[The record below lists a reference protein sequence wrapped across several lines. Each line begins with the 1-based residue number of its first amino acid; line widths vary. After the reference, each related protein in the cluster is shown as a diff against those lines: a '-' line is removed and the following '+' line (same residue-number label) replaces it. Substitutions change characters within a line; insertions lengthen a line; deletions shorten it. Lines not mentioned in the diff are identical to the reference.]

1 MNTASTLSRQ
11 VYSEIDKA
19 FVNALNFKDVEAQSE
34 PDLLHRLYYAM
45 RLGNLH
51 HVKVRLYFR
60 ALEGEFMVQT
70 TVWSC
75 DTHNVCLKGGIWIP
89 VRNILRVELY

>member
-1 MNTASTLSRQ
+1 MNIQSSLSQ
-11 VYSEIDKA
+11 PVYSEIDKA
-19 FVNALNFKDVEAQSE
+19 FVNALNFKDITVQGE

-60 ALEGEFMVQT
+60 AVEGEFMVQT

-75 DTHNVCLKGGIWIP
+75 DTYNVCLKGGIWIP

>member
-1 MNTASTLSRQ
+1 MNASLSLPAQ
-11 VYSEIDKA
+11 IYSEIDKA
-19 FVNALNFKDVEAQSE
+19 FVKGLNFKEVEVQAE

-60 ALEGEFMVQT
+60 ALEGDFMVQT

-75 DTHNVCLKGGIWIP
+75 DTHNICLKGGIWIP